1 VTLTRRD
8 AVLAGAA
15 ARARPPAAPPDPKAH
30 FLAGIRKLER
40 GIGGDARIGLQL
52 IDPATGRNAAYR
64 SAERFPM
71 CSTFKLL
78 LVGQVLQRV
87 DRGID
92 HLARQIAIPDKVLPN
107 SPTTQNFTGGR
118 LAVRDLCEAAM
129 TRSDN
134 SAANL
139 LLDSVGGP
147 AALTRFLRSTG
158 DAVTRLDRYEQSLND
173 GTPGDPRD
181 TTTPAA
187 MLDTMRRLTFG
198 RILAPAS
205 RKQLMFWMANT
216 VTGRD
221 KIRKGL
227 PSDWAVGDRTG
238 AGGYNSNNDIA
249 LIWPA
254 GRPPARPMFVTA
266 FVTGGPGD
274 DALARNVVHAEI
286 GRMIVELLGARLDFL
301 RTAGNGL

>member
-1 VTLTRRD
+1 VTLTRRE

-15 ARARPPAAPPDPKAH
+15 ALMLPALAPRDPKAR
-30 FLAGIRKLER
+30 FVAGIRKLER
-40 GIGGDARIGLQL
+40 GLGGDARIGVQL
-52 IDPATGRNAAYR
+52 IDPFTGRNAAYR
-64 SAERFPM
+64 ATERFPM

-78 LVGQVLQRV
+78 LVGQVLQRADQGV
-87 DRGID
+87 E
-92 HLARQIAIPDKVLPN
+92 HLARQIAIPDAILSN
-107 SPTTQNFTGGR
+107 SPTTRNFAGGR

-134 SAANL
+134 TAANL

-147 AALTRFLRSTG
+147 AALTRFLRTMG
-158 DAVTRLDRYEQSLND
+158 DAVTRLDRYELSLND
-173 GTPGDPRD
+173 GVPGDPRD

-198 RILAPAS
+198 RILTPAS

-227 PSDWAVGDRTG
+227 PADWAIGDRTG
-238 AGGYNSNNDIA
+238 AGGHNSNNDIA

-254 GRPPARPMFVTA
+254 GRAPARPLFVAA

-274 DALARNVVHAEI
+274 DSPPRDAVHAEI
-286 GRMIVELLGARLDFL
+286 GRLIVELLG
-301 RTAGNGL
+301 